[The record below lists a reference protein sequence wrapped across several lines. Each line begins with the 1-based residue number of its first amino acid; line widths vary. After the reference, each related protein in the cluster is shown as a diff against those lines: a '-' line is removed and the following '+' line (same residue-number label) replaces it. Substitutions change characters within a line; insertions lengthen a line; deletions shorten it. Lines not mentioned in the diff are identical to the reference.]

1 MMHSEEEIQETM
13 QEENTQEV
21 PEQNTL
27 PENAAEATEQEPRQ
41 EQQPEQQPEQQEA
54 VMQQVETVLPA
65 SEEADEVASEEAAQQ
80 HTEQASEESEEV
92 IEVDCSGLSGRTVD
106 AEPVENEPLQGVD
119 FIEVA
124 SGSFDDEVEKEVEQP
139 FPKRVL
145 PPKPDT
151 PKLHKVLA
159 QAGLGSRLEMEK
171 MIADGKISV
180 NDEEAHVGQRIQF
193 GDKIRINGKLLKL
206 NLVPPKPRVLAYHK
220 PVGELVTH
228 DDPKNRPTVFRRLPR
243 LQLGKWQSVGRLD
256 LNTEGLLLFT
266 NSGDLANRL
275 MHPSFG
281 LEREYAVRVL
291 GRLTDDAK
299 KQLLEGVE
307 LEDGQAQLLRIE
319 DGQETEGANCWYKVV
334 IGEGRNREVRRLFE
348 AVGHVVSRLIRI
360 RYGAM
365 LLPRGLKRGYYVELD
380 ERDIGALTDLA
391 GISLDELE
399 PPKLRQ
405 RNSRSGRRSN
415 AKNNK
420 SNRQNEGGRERGRN
434 AKRGGDGQESKG
446 RDGRGRGRNR
456 NDNRNDGRN
465 DSRNSNRQNRRGNP
479 RENSDDLPDFNL
491 AGVSHESG
499 VVKALKHSARGKGRK
514 GTGGGEPDPMRTSY
528 GYIGGDSYERQQNN
542 KSKSGGGRSGRGRRS
557 R

>member
-1 MMHSEEEIQETM
+1 MSIDSDINPEDMASETPM
-13 QEENTQEV
+13 SSS
-21 PEQNTL
+21 
-27 PENAAEATEQEPRQ
+27 AEAQPAVDQ
-41 EQQPEQQPEQQEA
+41 AQPEA
-54 VMQQVETVLPA
+54 LVQVETVHSESDALAEEVSSSDVSAPSAEHTNMPA
-65 SEEADEVASEEAAQQ
+65 DGV
-80 HTEQASEESEEV
+80 EEV
-92 IEVDCSGLSGRTVD
+92 IEVDCSTLDDR
-106 AEPVENEPLQGVD
+106 PVREESQEDNEPLEGVAFD
-119 FIEVA
+119 EVM
-124 SGSFDDEVEKEVEQP
+124 SGSFDETIEQETEQP

-145 PPKPDT
+145 PPKPHM

-180 NDEEAHVGQRIQF
+180 NEEPAHVGQRIQF
-193 GDKIRINGKLLKL
+193 GDKVRIGGKLLRL
-206 NLVPPKPRVLAYHK
+206 NIAPPKPRVLAYHK

-291 GRLTDDAK
+291 GRLTDEAK
-299 KQLLEGVE
+299 QQLLDGIE
-307 LEDGQAQLLRIE
+307 LEDGMAQLLRIE
-319 DGQETEGANCWYKVV
+319 DGQATEGANCWYKVV

-380 ERDIGALTDLA
+380 ERDISALTELA
-391 GISLDELE
+391 GINLDELE

-405 RNSRSGRRSN
+405 RKRRN
-415 AKNNK
+415 NRPNTKGNNHKGNKNNK
-420 SNRQNEGGRERGRN
+420 QARADSAEDDAGQDGQNRRGGRGKQGDRRGGDRRGDRRGNQRGNARGGQQKNQQKTQQRQKQGRERGH
-434 AKRGGDGQESKG
+434 D
-446 RDGRGRGRNR
+446 
-456 NDNRNDGRN
+456 
-465 DSRNSNRQNRRGNP
+465 
-479 RENSDDLPDFNL
+479 DDLPDFNL

-499 VVKALKHSARGKGRK
+499 VVKSIKRAKTGRGRK
-514 GTGGGEPDPMRTSY
+514 GSGGGEPDPMRTSY
-528 GYIGGDSYERQQNN
+528 GYIGGDSYERQQGN
-542 KSKSGGGRSGRGRRS
+542 KSGGSRSGGGRGRRS